1 MPDRLRDRAAIIT
14 GSTSGIGRATAELF
28 AEEGAS
34 VVIND
39 DGGQRAHGEE
49 IVQGIADRGGRATYF
64 QADVGSGEDLE
75 ALVRH
80 AVDTFGRLDILVNN
94 AIAGHSAPLLEQE
107 EADWDRVFATSV
119 KACFLGSKFA
129 IPEMLKNGG
138 GAIVSTSSVH
148 GLLAGRGGSAYDAAK
163 AAIIN
168 LTRQLAVE
176 YGAQGI
182 RVNAVC
188 PGWIITERSSDW
200 LKSRPDKIRRAEL
213 TYPLGRTGLPRE
225 VAMATLFLVS
235 DESSFVTG
243 HALVVD
249 GGLTAQLQDS
259 VVIHVEQNAEAEAE

>member
-39 DGGQRAHGEE
+39 DGGQRAQGEE
-49 IVQGIADRGGRATYF
+49 IAQGIIDRGGRAAYF
-64 QADVGSGEDLE
+64 QADVGSGADLQ

-94 AIAGHSAPLLEQE
+94 AIAGRHAPLLEQD
-107 EADWDRVFATSV
+107 EAGWDRVFATSV

-129 IPEMLKNGG
+129 IPEMLKSGG

-148 GLLAGRGGSAYDAAK
+148 GLLAGRGGPAYDSAK

-168 LTRQLAVE
+168 LTRQMAVE
-176 YGAQGI
+176 YGPQGI

-188 PGWIITERSSDW
+188 PGWILTERRSDW
-200 LKSRPDKIRRAEL
+200 FDKNPDVVRRRQAV
-213 TYPLGRTGLPRE
+213 YPLGRQGFPRE
-225 VAMATLFLVS
+225 VAMAALFLVS

-259 VVIHVEQNAEAEAE
+259 AVIYVEETSGA